1 MKHKRHLSIALIAL
15 TITSGIAGCS
25 NGASS
30 THSTTVKATNT
41 ETETQNTKDI
51 KAALIA
57 KADAVSKKIDEA
69 SQKSGWMEP
78 TDFSDVAADLQL
90 LAVTVGMEHE
100 RLVNDNETLRNK
112 IMDIKKKIS
121 SFSNEEA
128 TVANENPKNGNIIY
142 QATLMDDFHN
152 ILNKVNLSHS
162 DNDLAALVSTDKS
175 SSEAEIIKQAQEGIE
190 NIEKYTYPTIQTI
203 EKNFSKYPNSF
214 SDKEFKLIGESINNL
229 KSSLEKQLKM
239 MKQFDGN
246 TENSELDYEYL
257 LKSATEDYK
266 KAETNIE
273 NLESS
278 WNIVYTSK

>member
-1 MKHKRHLSIALIAL
+1 MKHKKYLSIAFVAL
-15 TITSGIAGCS
+15 AITSGIAGCS
-25 NGASS
+25 NSASS
-30 THSTTVKATNT
+30 TQSTTVKATNT

-51 KAALIA
+51 KAELITR
-57 KADAVSKKIDEA
+57 ADAVSKKIDEA
-69 SQKSGWMEP
+69 SQKSGWIEP
-78 TDFSDVAADLQL
+78 TDFPDIAADLQL
-90 LAVTVGMEHE
+90 LAITVGMEHE

-112 IMDIKKKIS
+112 IMDVKKKVS

-128 TVANENPKNGNIIY
+128 TVANENLKNGNVIY

-152 ILNKVNLSHS
+152 ILDEVNLSHS
-162 DNDLAALVSTDKS
+162 NNNLAALVSMDKS
-175 SSEAEIIKQAQEGIE
+175 SPESEIIKQAREGIE
-190 NIEKYTYPTIQTI
+190 SIETYTYPTIQRI
-203 EKNFSKYPNSF
+203 EKNFSKYPNAF

-257 LKSATEDYK
+257 LKSATEDYT

>member
-1 MKHKRHLSIALIAL
+1 MKHKKHLSIVLVALA
-15 TITSGIAGCS
+15 ITSGIAGCS
-25 NGASS
+25 NSASS
-30 THSTTVKATNT
+30 TQSTTVKATNT
-41 ETETQNTKDI
+41 ETDTQNTKDI
-51 KAALIA
+51 KADFIT
-57 KADAVSKKIDEA
+57 KADAISKKIDET

-90 LAVTVGMEHE
+90 LAVAVGMEHKQ
-100 RLVNDNETLRNK
+100 LVNDNETLRNK
-112 IMDIKKKIS
+112 IMDVKKKVS

-128 TVANENPKNGNIIY
+128 TVANESLKSGNIIY
-142 QATLMDDFHN
+142 QAVLMNDFHN
-152 ILNKVNLSHS
+152 IVDEVNLSHS
-162 DNDLAALVSTDKS
+162 NNNLAELASLDKS
-175 SSEAEIIKQAQEGIE
+175 SPEAEIINQAQEGIK
-190 NIEKYTYPTIQTI
+190 NIETYAYPTIQQI
-203 EKNFSKYPNSF
+203 EKNFSKYPNAF

-239 MKQFDGN
+239 MKQFDVN

>member
-1 MKHKRHLSIALIAL
+1 MKHKKHLSIALIAL

-41 ETETQNTKDI
+41 ETETQNIKDI

-69 SQKSGWMEP
+69 SQKSGWIEA
-78 TDFSDVAADLQL
+78 TDFPDIASDLQL
-90 LAVTVGMEHE
+90 LAITVGMEHE
-100 RLVNDNETLRNK
+100 KLVNDNESLRNK
-112 IMDIKKKIS
+112 IMDIKKKVS

-128 TVANENPKNGNIIY
+128 TGANKNLTSGNIIY
-142 QATLMDDFHN
+142 QAILMDDFHN
-152 ILNKVNLSHS
+152 ILDEVNLSHS
-162 DNDLAALVSTDKS
+162 NNDLATLVSIDKS
-175 SSEAEIIKQAQEGIE
+175 SPEAEIIKQAREGIE
-190 NIEKYTYPTIQTI
+190 SIEKYTYPTIQRI

-257 LKSATEDYK
+257 LKSATEDYQ

-273 NLESS
+273 NLEYS

>member
-128 TVANENPKNGNIIY
+128 TVANENLKNGNIIY

-152 ILNKVNLSHS
+152 ILDKVNLSHS
-162 DNDLAALVSTDKS
+162 DNDLAVLVSTDKS

>member
-1 MKHKRHLSIALIAL
+1 MKHKKHLSIALVAL
-15 TITSGIAGCS
+15 AITSGIAGCS
-25 NGASS
+25 NSASS
-30 THSTTVKATNT
+30 TQSTTVKATNT
-41 ETETQNTKDI
+41 ETDTQNTKDI
-51 KAALIA
+51 

-90 LAVTVGMEHE
+90 LAVAVGMEHKQ
-100 RLVNDNETLRNK
+100 LVNDNETLRNK
-112 IMDIKKKIS
+112 IMDVKKKVS

-128 TVANENPKNGNIIY
+128 TVANENLKSGNIIY
-142 QATLMDDFHN
+142 QAVLMKDFHN
-152 ILNKVNLSHS
+152 ILDEVNLSHS
-162 DNDLAALVSTDKS
+162 NNNLAELASLDKS
-175 SSEAEIIKQAQEGIE
+175 SPDAEIINQAQEGIK
-190 NIEKYTYPTIQTI
+190 NIETYAYPTMQQI
-203 EKNFSKYPNSF
+203 EKNFSKYPNAF

-239 MKQFDGN
+239 MKQFDEN